1 MKQNKT
7 CSKCFL
13 EKPLHRFSK
22 RKESIDG
29 YRHWCKDCAT
39 KNSLEQRAKDPAK
52 YKEVDRKTNAK
63 NSKRRQATDKQWRK
77 ENPEKL
83 KQRTLKRYYGIDL
96 SDYNLL
102 LKKQND
108 CCAICKVHKDEL
120 KLPLCVDHCHKTG
133 KVRGLL
139 CKSCNSGIGFLKDS
153 YSLCRSAASYL
164 KDTDPDEIIARE
176 D

>member
-108 CCAICKVHKDEL
+108 CCAICKVHKDE
-120 KLPLCVDHCHKTG
+120 
-133 KVRGLL
+133 
-139 CKSCNSGIGFLKDS
+139 S
-153 YSLCRSAASYL
+153 
-164 KDTDPDEIIARE
+164 
-176 D
+176 